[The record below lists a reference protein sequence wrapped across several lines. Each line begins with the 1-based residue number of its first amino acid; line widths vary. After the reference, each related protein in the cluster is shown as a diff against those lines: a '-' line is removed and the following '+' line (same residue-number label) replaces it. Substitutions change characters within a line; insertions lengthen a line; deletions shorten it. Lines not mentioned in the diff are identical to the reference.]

1 MNELHDDSA
10 EQVNHLGAI
19 EALAQETNRPVA
31 EVRQVYE
38 SELARLKSDA
48 RITDFVHLF
57 ASRRARARL
66 VRRSGR

>member
-10 EQVNHLGAI
+10 EQVNDLGAI

-66 VRRSGR
+66 VRAGR

>member
-1 MNELHDDSA
+1 VNELHDDSA
-10 EQVNHLGAI
+10 EQVNNLGAI

-66 VRRSGR
+66 AQAAH